1 MNELL
6 DECYENHISVVER
19 KLEDFNG
26 AFINY
31 KSTNI
36 IALNSNLDSC
46 EKNCVLCEELGH
58 FYKCATYN
66 INCED
71 KNYIRKMEYKA
82 KKYAIQRLVPI
93 DRLINLS
100 RSYNRYE
107 VAQILNVTDEFL
119 EMAVHF
125 YRGEL

>member
-1 MNELL
+1 MIDLL
-6 DECYENHISVVER
+6 SECYDNHISVIER
-19 KLEDFNG
+19 ELEDFNG

-31 KSTNI
+31 ESTNI

-71 KNYIRKMEYKA
+71 VSYIRKMEHKA
-82 KKYAIQRLVPI
+82 KKYAINRLVPL
-93 DRLINLS
+93 DRLKKLSINH
-100 RSYNRYE
+100 NRYE
-107 VAQILNVTDEFL
+107 IAQILDVTDEFL
-119 EMAVHF
+119 EMAVHY

>member
-1 MNELL
+1 MIDLL
-6 DECYENHISVVER
+6 SECYDNHISVVER
-19 KLEDFNG
+19 ELEDFNG

-36 IALNSNLDSC
+36 IALNSNLGSC

-71 KNYIRKMEYKA
+71 VSYIRKMEHKA
-82 KKYAIQRLVPI
+82 KKYAINRLVPL
-93 DRLINLS
+93 DRLKKLSINH
-100 RSYNRYE
+100 NRYE
-107 VAQILNVTDEFL
+107 IAQIFDVTDEFL
-119 EMAVHF
+119 EMAVHY